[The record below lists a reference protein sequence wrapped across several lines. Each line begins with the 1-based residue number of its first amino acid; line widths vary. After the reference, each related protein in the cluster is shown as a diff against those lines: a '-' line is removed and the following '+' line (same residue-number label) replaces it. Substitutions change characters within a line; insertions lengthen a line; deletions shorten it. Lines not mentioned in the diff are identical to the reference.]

1 RATRCLR
8 TGLHQKSSDRASP
21 PRSYDL
27 PQLQKCGKS
36 VPRRLRCVQLACHAG
51 LWNWPEQKM
60 LLLTRAESPC
70 GNRAPPQWALLCL
83 RIVETDTLEH
93 HGVNATQ
100 DELRLPLRAHIR
112 SQQPEEI

>member
-1 RATRCLR
+1 
-8 TGLHQKSSDRASP
+8 
-21 PRSYDL
+21 
-27 PQLQKCGKS
+27 
-36 VPRRLRCVQLACHAG
+36 
-51 LWNWPEQKM
+51 M
-60 LLLTRAESPC
+60 LLLTRAESPY